1 MKSDPSDGPFASLLS
16 RLVSGQLADGD
27 AARIEHFLR
36 CSKTARDYY
45 RNYLAVHTDL
55 IDHFR
60 ENAAAPFP
68 PLALS
73 VRPIKLLALA
83 ALLPLALGL
92 GMWWSS
98 VRQPAAGDSGAPQV
112 VLLESESVLAVTG
125 YADNVRW
132 NLPEAPAPGINLS
145 RKSVVLERG
154 LLVLHLI
161 GGQTLTLRGPARF
174 ELLNDKEMRFGLGD
188 LSQRVVRNHKTYMIH
203 VPGGVVADLGT
214 EFSVKVAADGT
225 TDVRVFE
232 GKAVASSTDSSNRTR
247 YERILLAGE
256 SVRISE
262 TLQDSPLAV
271 GEFLRPHPDAVKA
284 PSPAG
289 KSYAELVRNSAPLAW
304 WRFEQEKGNQITAET
319 ADVPPL
325 VLSGSP
331 HVLGTPGHRFI
342 YTDTGDFAGFA
353 ATETGLAGLDQPQGG
368 ISVECLLHPE
378 SEQHMTAL
386 LLEDLSQPVPPTLD
400 FRPQRIQIER
410 AGRSGEAIGHVHPPY
425 AIRGMARIP
434 SGYASGANTYTAD
447 SYLARRWIHVVQTH
461 DGKTL
466 RLYVDGKLVNETPDL
481 QEFQNSLLRPVI
493 AVLRPTQDEFRR
505 QWIGGI
511 DEVALYDRVLTSQEI
526 QTHFQALD

>member
-1 MKSDPSDGPFASLLS
+1 MKSDAPDGLFATLLS

-27 AARIEHFLR
+27 ADRIADYLR
-36 CSKTARDYY
+36 GSKAARDYY
-45 RNYLAVHTDL
+45 RFYLAVHADL
-55 IDHFR
+55 TEHFR

-68 PLALS
+68 PLPVPARR
-73 VRPIKLLALA
+73 VRMFALA
-83 ALLPLALGL
+83 ALIPLALGI
-92 GMWWSS
+92 GMWSAS
-98 VRQPAAGDSGAPQV
+98 IRLPVPQV
-112 VLLESESVLAVTG
+112 VMVPEPGPMLAVTG
-125 YADNVRW
+125 FADDVRW
-132 NLPEAPAPGINLS
+132 NLPEPPAPGMSLS
-145 RKSVVLERG
+145 RGVVELKQG
-154 LLVLHLI
+154 TLVLHLT

-174 ELLNDKEMRFGLGD
+174 ELLNDKEMRLDLGD
-188 LSQRVVRNHKTYMIH
+188 LSQRVVRSHKTYMIH

-225 TDVRVFE
+225 TDVHVFE

-247 YERILLAGE
+247 YERILNAGE

-262 TLQDSPLAV
+262 TLHDSPLAV

-289 KSYAELVRNSAPLAW
+289 KSYAESVGNSSPLAW
-304 WRFEQEKGNQITAET
+304 WRFEHEKGNQITAET
-319 ADVPPL
+319 VGTPPL

-353 ATETGLAGLDQPQGG
+353 ATESGLDGLDQPGGG

-386 LLEDLSQPVPPTLD
+386 LLEDLTLPVPPDQD
-400 FRPQRIQIER
+400 FLPQRIQIER

-434 SGYASGANTYTAD
+434 SSYSGGASTYTAD
-447 SYLARRWIHVVQTH
+447 SYLARRWVHVVQTH
-461 DGKTL
+461 DGKML
-466 RLYVDGKLVNETPDL
+466 RLYIDGKWVNETPDI
-481 QEFQNSLLRPVI
+481 QEFQGSLLRPVI
-493 AVLRPTQDEFRR
+493 AVLRPTQDQMRR

-511 DEVALYDRVLTSQEI
+511 DEVALYDRVLSPQEI